1 MHRDL
6 KLSVVIPCYNEE
18 DGVREV
24 IGRMPPAVDE
34 VVVVDNNCTD
44 RTAEVARSLGAR
56 VVAEPR
62 PGYGAAYKAGLRA
75 ATGDVVVTLD
85 GDGTYPPEEITRL
98 VDTMIERRWDFLSA
112 SRFPLSDKR
121 AMGISN
127 QLGNWVLTAA
137 AAVLFF
143 KPIRDSQSGMWVFRR
158 PVLERMRLT
167 SDGMAFS
174 EEIKLEAL
182 LRGCRFGET
191 HIPYG
196 ARIGEVKLQKWK
208 DGWENLTF
216 LVRKRFGLIGSPSS
230 DGA

>member
-6 KLSVVIPCYNEE
+6 SISVVIPCYNEE

-44 RTAEVARSLGAR
+44 RTAEVARALGAR
-56 VVAEPR
+56 VVSEKI

-75 ATGDVVVTLD
+75 ATRDIVVTLD
-85 GDGTYPPEEITRL
+85 GDGTYPPEEIPRL
-98 VDTMIERRWDFLSA
+98 VDALLDRHWEFLSA
-112 SRFPLSDKR
+112 SRFPLSDPK
-121 AMGISN
+121 AMGMSN
-127 QLGNWVLTAA
+127 RVGNWALTVAA
-137 AAVLFF
+137 ALLFF

-158 PVLERMRLT
+158 PVLERMALT
-167 SDGMAFS
+167 SNGMAFS

-182 LRGCRFGET
+182 LRGVRFGEE

-196 ARIGEVKLQKWK
+196 ARIGEVKLQKWR
-208 DGWENLTF
+208 DGFDNLMF
-216 LVRKRFGLIGSPSS
+216 LVRKRFGMV
-230 DGA
+230 